1 MAEAVFVLCNVL
13 GTFPFRL
20 YRSTIYISKFGLVT
34 NACSIVFLL
43 FQIVNLSRDI
53 ILKLQDQ
60 SVTLVVRYG
69 MRIVNSLL
77 LLALLARKR
86 LLVVEEAKTMNKL
99 FSFHNDKYM
108 QKSIVIFTEFLFVI
122 VEYVLYVYIQMSH
135 DEKIDVYDLT
145 FLIRL
150 GFECQIATI
159 LITFENVYKNWNTML
174 TRKKNVNSMNIFSFR
189 VNFNNLHELK
199 MQLNKIYSTDLLLYF
214 SCSQL
219 ILFFVCFDLIEQMY
233 RTENANMSAL
243 TLKCL
248 RFVRLFIIMTYV
260 IWRWCGIT
268 EQVILFKLN

>member
-1 MAEAVFVLCNVL
+1 MAETVFVLCNVL
-13 GTFPFRL
+13 GTFPFRV
-20 YRSTIYISKFGLVT
+20 YSSAIYVSKFGLIT
-34 NACSIVFLL
+34 NACSIIFLL
-43 FQIVNLSRDI
+43 FQIINLSRDI
-53 ILKLQDQ
+53 ISKLQDQ
-60 SVTLVVRYG
+60 SVALVVRYG

-77 LLALLARKR
+77 LLVLLARKR
-86 LLVVEEAKTMNKL
+86 LLVVEEAKIMNIL

-108 QKSIVIFTEFLFVI
+108 QKSIVIFTEFIVII
-122 VEYVLYVYIQMSH
+122 VEYVLCIYIQMSH
-135 DEKIDVYDLT
+135 GENIDVYDLT

-150 GFECQIATI
+150 GFESQITII

-174 TRKKNVNSMNIFSFR
+174 IRKKIVNSINIFYFR

-214 SCSQL
+214 TCSQL

-233 RTENANMSAL
+233 RTESANMLAL

-248 RFVRLFIIMTYV
+248 RFVRLFIIMTCV

-268 EQVILFKLN
+268 EQVILLN